1 MPLKSKEEKKMLKRI
16 ASFIIAFALVLSLFA
31 GIGVYAESPQAD
43 LTAKNVILLIGSG
56 ISPAHVTAA
65 KIKSGKQLNLLNM
78 TYSGS
83 LVTVNSD
90 NAISDPAAAATAL
103 STGKKTLNYNL
114 GIDNEGNEI
123 QLITEALQSAGK
135 KVGIITD
142 KYLNDATP
150 AAFAVHNPLKSD
162 LYGIARQEIASGIDL
177 FLGGGSKYFDNY
189 RADITAAGYDY
200 VTSPGR
206 LSTLT
211 PGNKILG
218 AFSNYSFDTGYQ
230 VPSLSAMLSKA
241 TELLDNDNGFF
252 IVAEG
257 GMIDKYC
264 FERNMTKMVDEL
276 VKFDE
281 AVGTA
286 MAYVDEHP
294 DTLLVVVG
302 DVEAGELKLADR
314 PNQGNTTNSC
324 FKRYGTS
331 SLNSA
336 LYTYGR
342 NASAF
347 TGEHSSVEVPKFI
360 AASIGIRD
368 FALDTEPMSFAAD
381 YIVDEL
387 NSFSSWSFTNIR
399 KNSSVNGIKLTTT
412 SSNNTAVTAMVS
424 KGSLVV
430 MANPK
435 VGFNLTVTTPLA
447 TPFKLKSSGSADL
460 SAYDGF
466 VISASGFGET
476 EFTIGVAK
484 GSDFAASVTVTEDM
498 KNEYNEILLP
508 FSSFEPAITARN
520 AVGLDTFSLSTAGC
534 SVKSTL
540 KIDSIHA
547 YKVDAGLNYYDV
559 LGLAYG
565 KDPYEYTA
573 SSFANFAASFETYK
587 AAVARADRYAAKL
600 DLLAKLDALVAIPL
614 SAEPFAVIA
623 ENADSFGVSS
633 ASVALHNGALDVFC
647 GSADASITFDK
658 LPEATGSYGAIRFRI
673 GTLYPDF
680 TAGEFAVKLTFATAG
695 GEVEE
700 TIERAVISNGS
711 FCFALPDS
719 DITGMKIEFIN
730 ASIGAVLRINGVELL
745 SNAPAKSVKTAAP
758 SALSILRAAAGLG
771 AVENGDLNGDGKVDV
786 ADALIALRAE
796 CGLA

>member
-1 MPLKSKEEKKMLKRI
+1 MLKRI
-16 ASFIIAFALVLSLFA
+16 ASTIIAFALVLSLFA
-31 GIGVYAESPQAD
+31 GIGVYAEAPQAD
-43 LTAKNVILLIGSG
+43 LAAKNVILLIGSG

-78 TYSGS
+78 EYSGS
-83 LVTVNSD
+83 LITTNSD
-90 NAISDPAAAATAL
+90 NAIADPAAAATAL

-114 GIDNEGNEI
+114 GIDKDGNEV
-123 QLITEALQSAGK
+123 QLITEAMRNAGK

-162 LYGIARQEIASGIDL
+162 LYGVARQEIASGIDL

-189 RADITAAGYDY
+189 RADMLAAGYDY

-206 LSTLT
+206 LSGLT
-211 PGNKILG
+211 PGGKIFG

-230 VPSLSAMLSKA
+230 VPTLSAMLSKA

-257 GMIDKYC
+257 GLIDKYC
-264 FERNMTKMVDEL
+264 FERNMTGMVNEL

-286 MAYVDEHP
+286 MAYVDAHP

-314 PNQGNTTNSC
+314 PNSGNTTNSC

-331 SLNSA
+331 TLNSA
-336 LYTYGR
+336 LYTYGK

-347 TGEHSSVEVPKFI
+347 TGDHANTEVPKFI
-360 AASIGIRD
+360 AASMGLRD
-368 FALDTEPMSFAAD
+368 FALDTAPMSFADD
-381 YIVDEL
+381 YIVTNL

-399 KNSSVNGIKLTTT
+399 KNSSVNGITLTTT

-424 KGSLVV
+424 KGALVV
-430 MANPK
+430 MANAK

-447 TPFKLKSSGSADL
+447 TPFKLKSGGSTDL

-466 VISASGFGET
+466 VISASGFVDN

-484 GSDFAASVTVTEDM
+484 GNTFAASVTVTEDM
-498 KNEYNEILLP
+498 KNEYGEILLP
-508 FSSFEPAITARN
+508 FSSFEPAITSEN
-520 AVGLDTFSLSTAGC
+520 AVGLDTFSFSSDGC

-547 YKVDAGLNYYDV
+547 YKVDDGLNYYEV

-565 KDPYEYTA
+565 KDPYEYTS
-573 SSFANFAASFETYK
+573 SSFANFSASFETYK
-587 AAVARADRYAAKL
+587 AAVTRADRYAAKL
-600 DLLAKLDALVAIPL
+600 DLLAKINALVAVPL
-614 SAEPFAVIA
+614 TAEPFGIIA
-623 ENADSFGVSS
+623 ENSDSFGVSS
-633 ASVALHNGALDVFC
+633 AAIALNEGALDVFC
-647 GSADASITFDK
+647 GSADASVTFAK
-658 LPEATGSYGAIRFRI
+658 LPETVGSYGAIRFRFS
-673 GTLYPDF
+673 TRYPDF
-680 TAGEFAVKLTFATAG
+680 TAGEFAAKLTFATAD

-700 TIERAVISNGS
+700 TVERAIISDGN
-711 FCFALPDS
+711 FCFKLPDA
-719 DITGMKIEFIN
+719 DVTGIKLEFIN
-730 ASIGAVLRINGVELL
+730 ASIGAVVRIDGVELL
-745 SNAPAKSVKTAAP
+745 SNAPVKSARAEAP

-771 AVENGDLNGDGKVDV
+771 TVENGDLNGDGKVDV
-786 ADALIALRAE
+786 ADALLALRAE